1 MPKLRTNAKEG
12 GFSLIEVL
20 IALLILA
27 IGLLGTAS
35 LMLISMKSNQSA
47 YQRSQASW
55 LAYDI
60 VERMRLNRG
69 LATDNSNSYVITAA
83 TPLPSDPGCKAGG
96 CTAANVASLDIR
108 EWRDQLGLAGVSGT
122 VARNGAAYT
131 VTISWQEDSSP
142 ACAVVDGTPQC
153 SFVLR
158 ADL

>member
-47 YQRSQASW
+47 YQRSQAGW

-60 VERMRLNRG
+60 VERMRLNRT
-69 LATDNSNSYVITAA
+69 LATSGNSYVITAA
-83 TPLPSDPGCKAGG
+83 TPSPADPGCKAGG
-96 CTAANVASLDIR
+96 CTAANVASLDIL
-108 EWRDQLGLAGVSGT
+108 EWQNQLADAGVTGT
-122 VARNGAAYT
+122 VARNGVAYT